1 MLLTSDGDE
10 VPDVSCH
17 LIVSVFIFIT
27 TLPAG
32 GLGCTVSPD
41 THWSGLDT
49 DAGTLAQLLGAS
61 SQIEQI
67 TLFGATAIM
76 LLMDE
81 TLEDRQS
88 EFMVPQSRIKTS
100 ITSSKLICKTLNRA
114 PTALNTIKISS

>member
-1 MLLTSDGDE
+1 MTSDGDE

-17 LIVSVFIFIT
+17 LIVSVFIT
-27 TLPAG
+27 MLPAG

-67 TLFGATAIM
+67 TLFGAAAIRYS
-76 LLMDE
+76 LC
-81 TLEDRQS
+81 
-88 EFMVPQSRIKTS
+88 F
-100 ITSSKLICKTLNRA
+100 
-114 PTALNTIKISS
+114 